1 MKTAI
6 SIPDDVFRRAERF
19 AKRRKLSRSE
29 LYTTALVRMLE
40 AEPNEDVTRAYDSA
54 FDDNRDD
61 DRGDSFVDTAAARIL
76 MSIEW
81 TEE

>member
-19 AKRRKLSRSE
+19 ARQRKLSRSE
-29 LYTTALVRMLE
+29 LYTAALVRMLE

-54 FDDNRDD
+54 FDDDRRDL
-61 DRGDSFVDTAAARIL
+61 FVDTATRSFLAG
-76 MSIEW
+76 IEW
-81 TEE
+81 DEE

>member
-29 LYTTALVRMLE
+29 LYTAALVRMLE
-40 AEPNEDVTRAYDSA
+40 AEPKEDVTHAYDSA
-54 FDDNRDD
+54 FDDDQRDFPID
-61 DRGDSFVDTAAARIL
+61 AAARRL
-76 MSIEW
+76 LAEIEW

>member
-29 LYTTALVRMLE
+29 LYTAALLRMLE
-40 AEPNEDVTRAYDSA
+40 AEPKEDLTRAYDSA
-54 FDDNRDD
+54 FDDDRRD
-61 DRGDSFVDTAAARIL
+61 DRGDAFVDAAARSLL
-76 MSIEW
+76 MDIEW

>member
-6 SIPDDVFRRAERF
+6 SIPDDVFRRAERV

-29 LYTTALVRMLE
+29 LYTAALVRMLE
-40 AEPNEDVTRAYDSA
+40 AEPKEDVTRAYDSA
-54 FDDNRDD
+54 FDDDQRDPL
-61 DRGDSFVDTAAARIL
+61 VDKAARDL
-76 MSIEW
+76 LLDIEW

>member
-29 LYTTALVRMLE
+29 LYTAALVRMLE
-40 AEPNEDVTRAYDSA
+40 AAPKEDVTRAYDSA
-54 FDDNRDD
+54 FDDEQRDILI
-61 DRGDSFVDTAAARIL
+61 DTAARRRL
-76 MSIEW
+76 TDIEW

>member
-29 LYTTALVRMLE
+29 LYTAALVRMLE
-40 AEPNEDVTRAYDSA
+40 AEPKEDVTRAYDSA
-54 FDDNRDD
+54 FDDDQRD
-61 DRGDSFVDTAAARIL
+61 SLVDKAARDL
-76 MSIEW
+76 LLGIEW

>member
-29 LYTTALVRMLE
+29 MYTAALVRMLE
-40 AEPNEDVTRAYDSA
+40 AEPKEDVTRAYDSA
-54 FDDNRDD
+54 FDDDQRDILI
-61 DRGDSFVDTAAARIL
+61 DTAARRL
-76 MSIEW
+76 LTDIEW